1 MTATLIHDLKL
12 EINKIIT
19 VRNVYVAAE
28 QERVVCAVWGLAFV
42 FTLRDSC
49 SYQAGEF
56 KHCNYFRPLAAPH

>member
-28 QERVVCAVWGLAFV
+28 QERVVCAV
-42 FTLRDSC
+42 
-49 SYQAGEF
+49 
-56 KHCNYFRPLAAPH
+56 